1 MTLVVETLECSTF
14 SSIYAI
20 TFVCVYELK
29 LSDLINS
36 YESLSGGIYNVGA
49 LWASKRLCVNNTYK
63 KIANC

>member
-36 YESLSGGIYNVGA
+36 YESLSSGIYNVGA
-49 LWASKRLCVNNTYK
+49 LWASKIL
-63 KIANC
+63 A